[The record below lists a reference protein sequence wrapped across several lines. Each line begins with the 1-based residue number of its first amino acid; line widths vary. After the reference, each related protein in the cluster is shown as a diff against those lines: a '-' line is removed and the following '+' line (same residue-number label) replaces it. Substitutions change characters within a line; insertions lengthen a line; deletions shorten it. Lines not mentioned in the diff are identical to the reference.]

1 MRELVKSK
9 IKKLQPKIRM
19 APEPPDSPKQIEDL
33 VSIPGMTKENLRLIL
48 ACEAIAKC
56 DNHGTQ
62 WNLRGML

>member
-1 MRELVKSK
+1 
-9 IKKLQPKIRM
+9 M